1 MKKRKGQSN
10 RLFRFWLF
18 FLFFSLNISSL
29 PAEIRFQ
36 TIEDF
41 ESGYVNLLSYS
52 NEDQNPTA
60 WELTSSDTYN
70 NSAWALR
77 LYGNTW
83 KLQMINPVVVDSGA
97 VFQVAAKTSTG
108 AKIQGV
114 GFSDGNN
121 VLFYS
126 FAGTQTLNIEEWVT
140 VYQGAL
146 NALEW
151 KRF

>member
-1 MKKRKGQSN
+1 
-10 RLFRFWLF
+10 
-18 FLFFSLNISSL
+18 
-29 PAEIRFQ
+29 
-36 TIEDF
+36 
-41 ESGYVNLLSYS
+41 VNLLSYS

>member
-1 MKKRKGQSN
+1 MKKRKGLSN
-10 RLFRFWLF
+10 RLFRFWFF
-18 FLFFSLNISSL
+18 FLSLNISSL

-77 LYGNTW
+77 L
-83 KLQMINPVVVDSGA
+83 
-97 VFQVAAKTSTG
+97 
-108 AKIQGV
+108 
-114 GFSDGNN
+114 
-121 VLFYS
+121 
-126 FAGTQTLNIEEWVT
+126 
-140 VYQGAL
+140 
-146 NALEW
+146 
-151 KRF
+151 